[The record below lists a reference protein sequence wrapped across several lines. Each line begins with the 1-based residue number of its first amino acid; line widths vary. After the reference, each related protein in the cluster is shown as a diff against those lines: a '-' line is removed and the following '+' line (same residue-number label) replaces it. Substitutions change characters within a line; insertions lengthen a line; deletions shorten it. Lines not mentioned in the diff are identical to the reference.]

1 MQFNLHFISFFKRYS
16 EYCLTFVIII
26 IIII

>member
-1 MQFNLHFISFFKRYS
+1 MQFNLHFILFLKRYS
-16 EYCLTFVIII
+16 EFCLTFVIII